1 MKKFLTALICFA
13 GAALLV
19 LFAPGFASGQ
29 TTSPVA
35 ETTAVGIF
43 GQQALRA
50 MSQPVTVHPVY
61 QKGKLIGIIQDKGK
75 LMRHLRNVYKTRYKE
90 DFPDSACYLSLDLY
104 MTSED
109 GYFTYTDADQQ
120 IIDYIDE
127 NSLYSLEATA
137 VSFSD
142 EEGVY
147 SRIYCTSDSLYQEAM
162 NEYIL
167 NFTDIHSLNAFRN
180 GDTIPALTSFGSQD
194 TGISITQKIT
204 TARDYAAP
212 EDILQTKEE
221 SMEYLKYGA
230 GTEKEYYTVQKY
242 DTVAGV
248 GAKNHGLSA
257 TQIMNL
263 NRDKISSVD
272 QALEEGDELCVTYF
286 ESPIDIVV
294 TKDSLRQVPIYYETT
309 YVEDENILIG
319 ESEVRQQGVNG
330 SRNVLYAEKWING
343 VLVSGTEKSSVEI
356 SRPQSEVIAVGTM
369 QQPNVGTG
377 NMRYPVDNPAIT
389 CRIGCYW
396 GHNGTDFINQYDRWG
411 DVYAADTGVVEVNGY
426 TFING
431 YYVIINHN
439 NGLMTYYGHMNEPSE
454 LKVDDIVRKGDVI
467 GHIGM
472 TGLASGP
479 HVHFMILNDGDI
491 NFTQPLDACDGYL
504 GCEAVPAG

>member
-1 MKKFLTALICFA
+1 MKKFLTALLCFA
-13 GAALLV
+13 AAVLIV
-19 LFAPGFASGQ
+19 LFLPRFAGRHV
-29 TTSPVA
+29 TRPV
-35 ETTAVGIF
+35 EDTAVIGQF
-43 GQQALRA
+43 GQQALA
-50 MSQPVTVHPVY
+50 VSEQPVTVHPVY
-61 QKGKLIGIIQDKGK
+61 QQGKLIGIVLDKNK
-75 LMRHLRNVYKTRYKE
+75 LMRHLKQVYRTKYKE
-90 DFPDSACYLSLDLY
+90 DYPDSAVYLARDMY
-104 MTSED
+104 MTSEE
-109 GYFTYTDADQQ
+109 GYFTYTDADDQ
-120 IIDYIDE
+120 IIKYLDD

-142 EEGVY
+142 EDGVY
-147 SRIYCTSDSLYQEAM
+147 SRIYVTSDALYQEAM
-162 NEYIL
+162 TEYIL
-167 NFTDIHSLNAFRN
+167 NFTDAQSLNMIRN
-180 GDTIPALTSFGSQD
+180 GQTIPALTTFGSQD
-194 TGISITQKIT
+194 MAISITQKIT

-212 EDILQTKEE
+212 QDIMQTKEE
-221 SMEYLKYGA
+221 ILEYLKYGSN
-230 GTEKEYYTVQKY
+230 TEKEYYTVQKY

-248 GAKNHGLSA
+248 GARNHGLSA

-272 QALEEGDELCVTYF
+272 QALVEGDQLCVTYF

-294 TKDSLRQVPIYYETT
+294 SKDSLRQVPVYYETT

-319 ESEVRQQGVNG
+319 ESQVRQQGVNG
-330 SRNVLYAEKWING
+330 TRNVLYAEKWING
-343 VLVSGTEKSSVEI
+343 VLVSGTEQSSVEI
-356 SRPQSEVIAVGTM
+356 TAPQSEIIAVGTM

-396 GHNGTDFINQYDRWG
+396 GHNGTDFINQYNRWG
-411 DVYAADTGVVEVNGY
+411 EVFAADTGSVEVNGY

-439 NGLMTYYGHMNEPSE
+439 NGLMTYYGHMNEPSP
-454 LKVDDIVRKGDVI
+454 LKVGDTVRKGEVI

-479 HVHFMILNDGDI
+479 HVHFMVLKDGDI
-491 NFTQPLDACDGYL
+491 NFTQPMDACDGYL

>member
-1 MKKFLTALICFA
+1 MKKFLTALLCFA
-13 GAALLV
+13 AAVLIVVLL
-19 LFAPGFASGQ
+19 PGFSGSDATRQ
-29 TTSPVA
+29 VTDSSS
-35 ETTAVGIF
+35 VGLF
-43 GQQALRA
+43 DQQAVRIVDK
-50 MSQPVTVHPVY
+50 PVTVHPVY
-61 QKGKLIGIIQDKGK
+61 RQGQLIGILQDEGK
-75 LMRHLRNVYKTRYKE
+75 LARHLKSVYKTEFAQDY
-90 DFPDSACYLSLDLY
+90 PGSAASLAKDMY
-104 MTSED
+104 MTSEEV
-109 GYFTYTDADQQ
+109 YITYTDADQQ
-120 IIDYIDE
+120 ILDYLDQ
-127 NSLYSLEATA
+127 NNLYSLQATA

-142 EEGVY
+142 ENGVY
-147 SRIYCTSDSLYQEAM
+147 SRIYVANEDLYQKAM
-162 NEYIL
+162 NSYIL
-167 NFTDIHSLNAFRN
+167 NFTDSQSLIAMRS
-180 GDTIPALTSFGSQD
+180 GETIPPLTSFGSQD
-194 TGISITQKIT
+194 TAISISQKIT
-204 TARDYAAP
+204 TSTDYAAP
-212 EDILQTKEE
+212 EDIFVTEDQII
-221 SMEYLKYGA
+221 EYLKYGSN
-230 GTEKEYYTVQKY
+230 TEKEYYTVQKY

-272 QALEEGDELCVTYF
+272 QALEEGDQLCVTYF

-294 TKDSLRQVPIYYETT
+294 MKDSLRQVPVYYDTS
-309 YVEDENILIG
+309 YVEDENLLIG
-319 ESEVRQQGVNG
+319 ESQVRQKGVNG
-330 SRNVLYAEKWING
+330 TRNVLYAEKWING
-343 VLVSGTEKSSVEI
+343 VLVSGTEQSSVEVTAPKGEI
-356 SRPQSEVIAVGTM
+356 IAVGTM

-439 NGLMTYYGHMNEPSE
+439 NGLMTYYGHMNEPSD
-454 LKVDDIVRKGDVI
+454 LKVGDIVRKGDVI

-479 HVHFMILNDGDI
+479 HVHFMVLHEGDI
-491 NFTQPLDACDGYL
+491 NFMEPIDACDGYL